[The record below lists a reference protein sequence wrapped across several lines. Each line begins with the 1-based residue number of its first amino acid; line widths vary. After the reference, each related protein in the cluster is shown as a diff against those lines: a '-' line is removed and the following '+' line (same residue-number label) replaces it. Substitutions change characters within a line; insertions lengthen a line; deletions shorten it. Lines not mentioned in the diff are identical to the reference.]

1 MLEDVADGRLDE
13 AKGETDGF
21 CVNNLVGADPELGGA
36 DPELGGAKGLEL
48 VGVFIFAAAFSET
61 EDGLEVSASD
71 IAGFGEGV
79 DGFPKLAKPANGDGA
94 APFDVVVGNKPP
106 G

>member
-13 AKGETDGF
+13 VKGETDGF
-21 CVNNLVGADPELGGA
+21 CVNSPVGADPELGRAEG
-36 DPELGGAKGLEL
+36 LGL
-48 VGVFIFAAAFSET
+48 VGVLIFVAAFSET
-61 EDGLEVSASD
+61 EDGLEVSASN

-79 DGFPKLAKPANGDGA
+79 DGFPKLAKPVNGDGT
-94 APFDVVVGNKPP
+94 APFDVAVDNKPP

>member
-13 AKGETDGF
+13 VKGETDGF
-21 CVNNLVGADPELGGA
+21 CVKNPVGADPEPGRARWFG
-36 DPELGGAKGLEL
+36 L
-48 VGVFIFAAAFSET
+48 VGVCIFAAAFLET

-71 IAGFGEGV
+71 FVGFGEGV
-79 DGFPKLAKPANGDGA
+79 DGFPKLARPVNGDE
-94 APFDVVVGNKPP
+94 APPFNIAVGNKPP

>member
-13 AKGETDGF
+13 VKGETDGF
-21 CVNNLVGADPELGGA
+21 CVKSPVGADPELGR
-36 DPELGGAKGLEL
+36 AKGLEL
-48 VGVFIFAAAFSET
+48 VGVCIFAAAFLET

-71 IAGFGEGV
+71 IVGFGEGV
-79 DGFPKLAKPANGDGA
+79 DGFPKLAKPVNGDE
-94 APFDVVVGNKPP
+94 APPFNIAVGNKPP

>member
-1 MLEDVADGRLDE
+1 MPEDVADGRLDE
-13 AKGETDGF
+13 VKGETDCF
-21 CVNNLVGADPELGGA
+21 CVNSPVGADPELGR
-36 DPELGGAKGLEL
+36 AKGLEL

-71 IAGFGEGV
+71 FVGFGEGV
-79 DGFPKLAKPANGDGA
+79 DGFPKLAKPVNGDE
-94 APFDVVVGNKPP
+94 APPFNIAVGNKPP